1 MYGGILTMKIKF
13 KDVPQ
18 PLSKK
23 PRDWEY
29 RKSQF
34 EHELKRK
41 AQERYLQR
49 QHVQQNAAKMLSES
63 EAQEKDRI
71 KKRNRNER
79 VTEVKDGGL
88 EKDDGLEL

>member
-23 PRDWEY
+23 PRNWEY

-63 EAQEKDRI
+63 EEAQEKDRI

-79 VTEVKDGGL
+79 VTEVKD
-88 EKDDGLEL
+88 KDDGLEL